1 MSETVSE
8 NAKFNVTKTPRK
20 KSETG
25 ELENHKITINNFVNG
40 SVRSCSPDMD
50 VYEAA
55 KLLIKKGWTGVPIVD
70 ENDCLVGYLSAK
82 DVLKHAYASK
92 YDALP
97 LAKVRDYMSTE
108 ITHIEWG
115 TEIFEVV
122 DMFINNFY
130 QAYPVTRKGKYV
142 GILFRSEILKAV
154 CNFKDNM
161 F

>member
-1 MSETVSE
+1 MNETVSE

-20 KSETG
+20 ISETG
-25 ELENHKITINNFVNG
+25 DLEIHKITINKFVNG
-40 SVRSCSPDMD
+40 SVRSCTPDMD

-70 ENDCLVGYLSAK
+70 DCDCLVGYLSAK
-82 DVLKHAYASK
+82 DILKHAYASK

-97 LAKVRDYMSTE
+97 PAKVRDFMSTE
-108 ITHIEWG
+108 ITNIECD

-130 QAYPVTRKGKYV
+130 QAYPVTKKGKYV
-142 GILFRSEILKAV
+142 GVIFRSEILKAV
-154 CNFKDNM
+154 CNLKDNM